1 MKSWIKKKNDFLGT
15 LQLLKILFNE
25 LIILE
30 IELLVMENAADCMY
44 GSVMMKEDKD
54 QYIAN
59 FLNTM
64 DQDFLSKFH
73 HKMNSS
79 TSSSSSTDSNEMFE
93 EPKLKNM
100 KLKAVQSEETNM
112 VKINLLRT
120 WNACQQLEQKQ
131 CIKHL
136 DRRYKLVWRE
146 EKWNSIFFFSGLQQ
160 PQLQRVFATN
170 GV

>member
-79 TSSSSSTDSNEMFE
+79 SSSSSSTDSNDMFE
-93 EPKLKNM
+93 KPKSKNM
-100 KLKAVQSEETNM
+100 KLEAVQNEQNNM
-112 VKINLLRT
+112 VN
-120 WNACQQLEQKQ
+120 
-131 CIKHL
+131 
-136 DRRYKLVWRE
+136 
-146 EKWNSIFFFSGLQQ
+146 
-160 PQLQRVFATN
+160 TN
-170 GV
+170 KKYTELHW

>member
-1 MKSWIKKKNDFLGT
+1 
-15 LQLLKILFNE
+15 
-25 LIILE
+25 
-30 IELLVMENAADCMY
+30 MENAADCMY

-73 HKMNSS
+73 HKMNCS

-100 KLKAVQSEETNM
+100 KLKAVQSEESNM
-112 VKINLLRT
+112 VNINLLRT
-120 WNACQQLEQKQ
+120 WNACQRIDSFCAMTQKYAISAMT
-131 CIKHL
+131 IKF
-136 DRRYKLVWRE
+136 D
-146 EKWNSIFFFSGLQQ
+146 NSFCAMRFFL
-160 PQLQRVFATN
+160 
-170 GV
+170 

>member
-1 MKSWIKKKNDFLGT
+1 
-15 LQLLKILFNE
+15 
-25 LIILE
+25 
-30 IELLVMENAADCMY
+30 MENAADCMY

-73 HKMNSS
+73 HKMNCS

-112 VKINLLRT
+112 VRINLLQGDPNQNFRFQMSVALSVCISNPILVKQKCV
-120 WNACQQLEQKQ
+120 WEAVVFYEFQLIFYN
-131 CIKHL
+131 C
-136 DRRYKLVWRE
+136 KLWMP
-146 EKWNSIFFFSGLQQ
+146 KM
-160 PQLQRVFATN
+160 T
-170 GV
+170 